1 MNRVWQWLWL
11 PSLLLVGAVFA
22 WRLQKIP
29 SRQETAVFFILCFVI
44 PTLKWPKFGVY
55 YLFFIS
61 IFIPLGRR
69 MYYLVN
75 GRPPLDYLMLIG
87 DGVMVGFICA
97 LILLWIVNREKMK
110 EPLTV
115 LVLIYASL
123 LFIKVFFLNQGTM
136 EEGLYGFKFNG
147 LYVLFYFAGS
157 YVIAHAK
164 GLIKVLNWATF
175 ALMLSALWSIKQ
187 VTLGFSSFEQK
198 WLDSITF
205 TTLRIEGVVRPFG
218 TFVSPAAMADAM
230 CLLLMLGAFYIALRR
245 ALSPLWGFYL
255 VCLSIVP
262 LLIATVR
269 TSWVGAAAG
278 LFFFFIYLRIEKT
291 WIKGVI
297 LSVALVG
304 LIGIISKGDNQ
315 SDSQNAALS
324 AKISGSSLT
333 DVMIRKRTAALA
345 NPLQEYS
352 VRKRMQIWG
361 EIWYYALQKPLGRGQ
376 GTQGYA
382 HSYYFQILGEI
393 GFPGILAFLGI
404 LIFAFIRGFQALRL
418 KPARDE
424 LELTRFF
431 LSILFMFSILNL
443 TGTHLHTNPG
453 DLYFW
458 FSVGGLAQLYR
469 DAKQRQSEALLPTP
483 NPLGIALPP
492 ENWPTHA

>member
-1 MNRVWQWLWL
+1 MNRVWQWIWL
-11 PSLLLVGAVFA
+11 PCLLVIGALFA

-29 SRQETAVFFILCFVI
+29 SRQETAAFFILCFVL
-44 PTLKWPKFGVY
+44 PTLKWPKFGAY

-75 GRPPLDYLMLIG
+75 GRPPVDYLMLIG

-97 LILLWIVNREKMK
+97 LILLWILNREKVK
-110 EPLTV
+110 EPLTL
-115 LVLIYASL
+115 LVLLYASL
-123 LFIKVFFLNQGTM
+123 LFVKVFFLNQGSI

-164 GLIKVLNWATF
+164 GLIRTLHWASF

-187 VTLGFSSFEQK
+187 VTLGFSAFEQK

-230 CLLLMLGAFYIALRR
+230 CLLLMLGAFYIAYRR
-245 ALSPLWGFYL
+245 ALSPLWGFFL
-255 VCLSIVP
+255 VCLSIMP

-278 LFFFFIYLRIEKT
+278 LFFFCFYLRIDRA
-291 WIKGVI
+291 WIKGLI
-297 LSVALVG
+297 LSTALIG
-304 LIGIISKGDNQ
+304 LIGVLGRSDHQ

-352 VRKRMQIWG
+352 VRKRMQIWT

-382 HSYYFQILGEI
+382 HSYYFQVLGEI
-393 GFPGILAFLGI
+393 GFPGIFAFLGI
-404 LIFAFIRGFQALRL
+404 LVFAFIRGFQVLRL

-424 LELTRFF
+424 LELARLF

-469 DAKQRQSEALLPTP
+469 DAKARPSGDASARPEPIDA
-483 NPLGIALPP
+483 ASPP
-492 ENWPTHA
+492 QNRPTHA